1 MICYSANFYA
11 QNSLNQQ
18 SQKIERP
25 VGLQRKIL
33 TQTKCKTRNM
43 CPFKQFRSSLNG
55 LTKVAVQD
63 CPQKRKTIF
72 KKSSVRSSHL
82 RQGLYFNNT
91 CNFIGK
97 ASLLQ
102 VFSCE
107 FCLISKNTFFTGHL
121 PLTASAMCKNVIL
134 RTIKKKN
141 NFLRKALKS
150 PLFLQSFL
158 LT

>member
-1 MICYSANFYA
+1 MYSMICYSANFYA
-11 QNSLNQQ
+11 RNSLNQQ
-18 SQKIERP
+18 SRKVERP
-25 VGLQRKIL
+25 VGFQRKIL

-55 LTKVAVQD
+55 LPKVAVQD

-82 RQGLYFNNT
+82 RQGLFFNKT

-121 PLTASAMCKNVIL
+121 PLTASAMCKNMIL
-134 RTIKKKN
+134 RTI
-141 NFLRKALKS
+141 
-150 PLFLQSFL
+150 
-158 LT
+158 